1 MLLNRIIV
9 LIGVFV
15 PFFIFGQESDIPEP
29 IICHAEKHD
38 AFFQILAED
47 SENARR
53 ATSSN
58 IDVTYTNF
66 PDVAKTAFEKAVG
79 IWETLLISNQT
90 IRINAKWEHI
100 GGGTTLAYS
109 GATRIYRNIDN
120 APYRDVWYVCPLAEA
135 ISGKD
140 LNNGDFDINVTLNSN
155 TDWSYST
162 NGTTFSGKFDLVT
175 VALHEIAHGLGFSS
189 SMKLIN
195 NESEGQW
202 GQSSFPYIFDTF
214 VQTEDGD
221 LLVDKSNYP
230 NPSEDLKEEMISN
243 SLVFNVTNDNYLG
256 RAPEIY
262 SPETF
267 KEGASLSHIDF
278 RDANS
283 SSESPNA
290 YSIMSPSILA
300 ALAIHKP
307 SGEVLT
313 ILNEIGW
320 PVNNLESFV
329 ILGEEPKPKILVF
342 PNPVQDKLAV
352 ALPIELRSE
361 NTSVFIFD
369 INGKALLQLQK
380 DTILEPTFYINY
392 DNFQPGVHFLKVNSE
407 KGQFTKK
414 LVKR

>member
-1 MLLNRIIV
+1 MSCV
-9 LIGVFV
+9 LF
-15 PFFIFGQESDIPEP
+15 PFLGFGQESAIPEP
-29 IICHAEKHD
+29 IVCHADKHD
-38 AFFQILAED
+38 AFFQVLAEG
-47 SENARR
+47 SEKARR
-53 ATSSN
+53 TVTSN
-58 IDVTYTNF
+58 IDVSYTGF
-66 PDVAKTAFEKAVG
+66 PDVAQIAFEKAVS
-79 IWETLLISNQT
+79 IWETLLISNQP
-90 IRINAKWEHI
+90 IRINAKWENI

-140 LNNGDFDINVTLNSN
+140 LNDGDFDINVTLNSN
-155 TDWSYST
+155 TNWSYST
-162 NGTTFSGKFDLVT
+162 DGTTFSGKFDLVT

-214 VQTEDGD
+214 VQTEEGES
-221 LLVDKSNYP
+221 LVDKSNYL
-230 NPSEDLKEEMISN
+230 NPSEDLKEEMVSN
-243 SLVFNVTNDNYLG
+243 SLVFNVTNDNYRG
-256 RAPEIY
+256 RTPEIY
-262 SPETF
+262 SPEEY

-283 SSESPNA
+283 STDTPNA

-329 ILGEEPKPKILVF
+329 ILGEEPKPKVLVF
-342 PNPVQDKLAV
+342 PNPVQKKLAIAV
-352 ALPIELRSE
+352 PIALRSE
-361 NTSVFIFD
+361 NTEVVLTNNS
-369 INGKALLQLQK
+369 GKVLMELQK
-380 DTILEPTFYINY
+380 NTLVEPTFYISFNNY
-392 DNFQPGVHFLKVNSE
+392 PPGIHFLTVNSE
-407 KGQFTKK
+407 KGKFTKK